1 MDVRMIRYALA
12 EEKNWPTD
20 ITVTDDGEKAI
31 HYLLQQEP
39 YDGVPRPDLLIL
51 DLNLPKRSGTEV
63 LRMVR
68 MSTEL
73 SSLPVIVLS
82 SSPQDVIKDAVTQ
95 STFTADLYLSKPAT
109 VKEYLALGRAFR
121 RCHNQMNQ
129 VAPEETEQIQA

>member
-1 MDVRMIRYALA
+1 
-12 EEKNWPTD
+12 
-20 ITVTDDGEKAI
+20 
-31 HYLLQQEP
+31 
-39 YDGVPRPDLLIL
+39 
-51 DLNLPKRSGTEV
+51 
-63 LRMVR
+63 